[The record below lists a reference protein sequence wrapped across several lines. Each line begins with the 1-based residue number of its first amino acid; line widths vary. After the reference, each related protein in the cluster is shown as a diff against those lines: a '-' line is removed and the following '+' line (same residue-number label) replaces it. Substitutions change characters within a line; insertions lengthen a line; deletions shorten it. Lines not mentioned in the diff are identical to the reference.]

1 MAVLSFTLNEEAV
14 AVFHDALACIVKF
27 SEDVTLEAKK
37 DKVGPIDIAAL
48 ICSRAVLEADPFGV
62 SS

>member
-37 DKVGPIDIAAL
+37 DKVGPVDTPAL
-48 ICSRAVLEADPFGV
+48 EWLWNCS
-62 SS
+62 